1 MKLYCSPFCPYSHQ
15 VRVVWFEKG
24 IQADIE
30 YIDPANP
37 PEDVIDLNPYGDTPT
52 LIDRELVLFD
62 PKIIMEFLDERFPHP
77 PLHPME
83 PVARARAR
91 MLISRIER
99 DWFSLLNEI
108 EASVDKKA
116 AKVRKL
122 LRERLIAASPIF
134 ASKPYFLSEEFS
146 LVDCALAPLMWR
158 LSKIGIELPREAQA
172 IQAYAN
178 RIFARDGFQR
188 SLSDIELEMGH
199 LPEKISA

>member
-52 LIDRELVLFD
+52 LVDRELVLFD
-62 PKIIMEFLDERFPHP
+62 PRIIMEFLDERFPHP

-83 PVARARAR
+83 PVARAQAR

-108 EASVDKKA
+108 ESSGDKKG
-116 AKVRKL
+116 AKARKL
-122 LRERLIAASPIF
+122 LRERLIAATPIF
-134 ASKPYFLSEEFS
+134 ASKPFFLSDEFS

-158 LSKIGIELPREAQA
+158 LSKIGVELPKEAQA
-172 IQAYAN
+172 IQIYAN
-178 RIFARDGFQR
+178 RIFAREGFQR
-188 SLSDIELEMGH
+188 SLSDVELEMGA
-199 LPEKISA
+199 LSETLSA

>member
-52 LIDRELVLFD
+52 LVDRELVLFD
-62 PKIIMEFLDERFPHP
+62 PRIIMEFLDERFPHP

-83 PVARARAR
+83 PVARAQAR

-108 EASVDKKA
+108 ESSGDKKG
-116 AKVRKL
+116 AKARKL
-122 LRERLIAASPIF
+122 LRERLIAATPIF
-134 ASKPYFLSEEFS
+134 ASKPFFLSDEFS

-158 LSKIGIELPREAQA
+158 LSKIGVELPKEAQA
-172 IQAYAN
+172 IQIYAN
-178 RIFARDGFQR
+178 RIFAREGFQR
-188 SLSDIELEMGH
+188 SLSDVELEMGA
-199 LPEKISA
+199 LPETLSA

>member
-122 LRERLIAASPIF
+122 LRERLIAAAPIF

>member
-52 LIDRELVLFD
+52 LVDRELVLFD

-83 PVARARAR
+83 PVARAQAR
-91 MLISRIER
+91 MLISRIEH

-108 EASVDKKA
+108 ETSGDKKA
-116 AKVRKL
+116 TKTRKL
-122 LRERLIAASPIF
+122 LRERLIAATPIF
-134 ASKPYFLSEEFS
+134 ASKPFFLSDEFS

-158 LSKIGIELPREAQA
+158 LSKIGIELPKEAQA
-172 IQAYAN
+172 IQTYAK
-178 RIFARDGFQR
+178 RIFAREGFHR
-188 SLSDIELEMGH
+188 SLSDVELEMGH
-199 LPEKISA
+199 LPEKLSA